1 MASPIKKIAPVRGL
15 GISGYRVEF
24 SILDLYKLKQLAIE
38 CEQKLHQRSELTE
51 MIHNLFE
58 KTVGETNANWDF
70 LTEEEG
76 AE

>member
-38 CEQKLHQRSELTE
+38 CEQKLQQRSELTE

-58 KTVGETNANWDF
+58 KTVGGTNANWDF
-70 LTEEEG
+70 LTEEED